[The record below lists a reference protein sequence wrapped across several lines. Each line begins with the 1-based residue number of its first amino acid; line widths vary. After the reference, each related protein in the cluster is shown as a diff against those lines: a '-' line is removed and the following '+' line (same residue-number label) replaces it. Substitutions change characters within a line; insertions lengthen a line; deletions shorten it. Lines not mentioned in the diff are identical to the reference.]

1 MRSNRS
7 SSVLPILY
15 IAAFVA
21 GFNENIMNVALV
33 DIMAELEVSAAT
45 AQWLVT
51 GYMMVTT
58 VVVAISAFLYR
69 RLGLRKLFFAGVVF
83 LAVGSLAAVF
93 APSFPV
99 LLICRL
105 VQAIGTGIFIPAM
118 MSTVLMVASRKKL
131 GFYLALGGMMITF
144 GPAFGPVVSGLMVTA
159 FGWHTIFLPVLVVIV
174 ILGVLGFV
182 VIRDI
187 AGTERLRLDIPSV
200 VLLIFG
206 LVGFVYGLSQIT
218 LTPAAALVSVAVG
231 LLILAIFVRRQ
242 FVVDN
247 PVLNLRPMTSLRFW
261 PSAILVVVAMMTTF
275 SLSVLLPLYFQRSF
289 GMSALAA
296 GALLLVPILVNAATA
311 IMGGKVMD
319 SRGPWP
325 LLVIGFAV
333 IVVGQVAIY
342 AVAPQLSWL
351 GVLGAAILSFGG
363 VGLVLSPSQ
372 TAGLSTLSRPDHSHG
387 VALLNT
393 FIQVAAA
400 IGPSLL
406 IGILS
411 SVAGTRENEGV
422 AASQANADGFAQA
435 ILVAAVIALVGTVVA
450 FFYSRMLASSRKS
463 VGNAEGPTVAS
474 LMRTEVFS
482 VAETA
487 TVEEVLAQFVSKR
500 TGGLPVIDERGGV
513 CGYITDGD
521 VLRAVAGPSES
532 AIDLAFGS
540 NIYRQDPVMR
550 DRVAEVM
557 QLGVMELASKTVV
570 TAEID
575 ASLADVATMLGA
587 KPINKV
593 PVISGG
599 SMVGVLTRGDLVRSI
614 FGSFIVDQPERA

>member
-1 MRSNRS
+1 MS
-7 SSVLPILY
+7 SP
-15 IAAFVA
+15 
-21 GFNENIMNVALV
+21 
-33 DIMAELEVSAAT
+33 
-45 AQWLVT
+45 Q
-51 GYMMVTT
+51 
-58 VVVAISAFLYR
+58 
-69 RLGLRKLFFAGVVF
+69 
-83 LAVGSLAAVF
+83 
-93 APSFPV
+93 P
-99 LLICRL
+99 
-105 VQAIGTGIFIPAM
+105 
-118 MSTVLMVASRKKL
+118 
-131 GFYLALGGMMITF
+131 
-144 GPAFGPVVSGLMVTA
+144 
-159 FGWHTIFLPVLVVIV
+159 
-174 ILGVLGFV
+174 
-182 VIRDI
+182 RDHK
-187 AGTERLRLDIPSV
+187 S
-200 VLLIFG
+200 
-206 LVGFVYGLSQIT
+206 SC
-218 LTPAAALVSVAVG
+218 S
-231 LLILAIFVRRQ
+231 
-242 FVVDN
+242 
-247 PVLNLRPMTSLRFW
+247 
-261 PSAILVVVAMMTTF
+261 
-275 SLSVLLPLYFQRSF
+275 LPLYFQRSF

-363 VGLVLSPSQ
+363 LGLVLSPSQ

-422 AASQANADGFAQA
+422 SANQANADGFAQA
-435 ILVAAVIALVGTVVA
+435 ILVAAAIALVGTVVA
-450 FFYSRMLASSRKS
+450 LFYSRMLASSRKS
-463 VGNAEGPTVAS
+463 VGDAEGPTVAS

-557 QLGVMELASKTVV
+557 HLGVMELASKTVV